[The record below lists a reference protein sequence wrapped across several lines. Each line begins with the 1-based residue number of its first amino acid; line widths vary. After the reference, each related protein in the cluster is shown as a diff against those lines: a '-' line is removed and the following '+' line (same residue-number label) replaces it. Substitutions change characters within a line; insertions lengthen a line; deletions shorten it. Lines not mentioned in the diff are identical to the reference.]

1 MLGLHRDPCG
11 ESHAA
16 GENWSHILRCD
27 RAIGDSI
34 GSSDQDSSETIGATA
49 TESMKHAVVSI
60 YPTAAGYVSNR
71 KQVIEALS
79 SRQCYGSH
87 KDALEQLLS
96 SWFVK
101 LGNAVYGQEEF
112 TRCCCWMLIWSKN
125 RIALG
130 LPNSLKTI
138 QNTNSAQGFLKL
150 DETYKHLYDTTDAI
164 PRDRIVDIIV
174 NRPFDD
180 FFNSGRPSAGDACQ
194 ISRLVRRMYPTAH
207 EYVSDNKFLIAELS
221 QDNGL
226 AKRRFESLGSNA
238 YGRKEIDECYS
249 AMYSKKLRTAASSN
263 NSVPSTTMR
272 TKSLAKGVIGREV
285 IVLSDQ
291 CRLSEGA
298 TRSSGHSY
306 SSSVDACTPQQS
318 VLGSPA
324 CIPLDTHILASSHAS
339 QECSS
344 SESNRVENISKFAI
358 KQYFSS
364 RFQPESLVNN
374 VRAAILQ
381 VYPTADDYF
390 QNKEDILQMLGT
402 DSSQSMYRFRKL
414 GVCVYGQ
421 CDFFNKLIQLR
432 LMTSYLPGNLPFGAN
447 VNEKNEAKMLGN
459 RNYLRHILFDYSG
472 LNVDAAKAT
481 RSKKRALQELDA
493 IFSGATTFVSVPDN
507 VDVAP
512 FCALGTNAHVVN
524 EMSWRSTLDNNAVTS
539 EDVSQAFAVGRD
551 IICLFASPGNTRS
564 YVPTLVTEGTVL
576 GAGSSC
582 PRNADSVDDND
593 SATCRRPEEC
603 THAAVAAET
612 AQPKAGNRARILDDS
627 DSLSMEISQVS
638 NASDKSGTD
647 PTAGYVSS
655 AVEMGDATRAVLRS
669 PDVDS
674 TKLPGI
680 VDTTEDASQCI
691 TDTLQPSSVHTTEAV
706 QLQNGVSCGSPS
718 NSNSLQAGD
727 SIGDSE
733 RGPTARFSNLV
744 AVNALIE
751 EPMIVP
757 TIKFDKSANGKG
769 HRRDVLATSE
779 RIGILLKSDN
789 NSVNTHVTDDVRD
802 MLQTLYP
809 TAVDYLDEKDLI
821 IEALSMRMT
830 ASEQEQLEIWDRSS
844 PSSRTTIPTALLK
857 LYGWFESL
865 GRVGFGTDASS
876 CQMTADSEYI
886 VTNKTPEHYQA
897 VNELQKMVTL
907 VQAAGVGVVSK
918 CIIDCSHANRK
929 KPSDVMIDLIL
940 SCSKRRSNFQVAVT
954 HSKANNEDDIHR
966 AEQFE

>member
-16 GENWSHILRCD
+16 GEDWSHILRCD
-27 RAIGDSI
+27 RAIGDFI
-34 GSSDQDSSETIGATA
+34 GSSNHDSSETIAATA
-49 TESMKHAVVSI
+49 TESMKHVVVSI

-101 LGNAVYGQEEF
+101 LGNAVYGKEEF
-112 TRCCCWMLIWSKN
+112 TRCCCWMLIRSKT
-125 RIALG
+125 RIAPG
-130 LPNSLKTI
+130 LPNSLRTI
-138 QNTNSAQGFLKL
+138 QNSNSAQGILKL
-150 DETYKHLYDTTDAI
+150 DETYKHLYDTTDAL

-174 NRPFDD
+174 NSRPFDD
-180 FFNSGRPSAGDACQ
+180 FFNAGRPSAGDACQ
-194 ISRLVRRMYPTAH
+194 ISRLVRRMYPTVH

-221 QDNGL
+221 QHNGQ
-226 AKRRFESLGSNA
+226 AKRRFESIGSYA

-249 AMYSKKLRTAASSN
+249 AMYSKKRRTAASSD
-263 NSVPSTTMR
+263 NSVPSTTTR
-272 TKSLAKGVIGREV
+272 TKSIAKGVTGREV
-285 IVLSDQ
+285 IVLSDE
-291 CRLSEGA
+291 CRLSEYA
-298 TRSSGHSY
+298 THPSGHLY
-306 SSSVDACTPQQS
+306 SSSVDSCTRQQS
-318 VLGSPA
+318 VLGSTA
-324 CIPLDTHILASSHAS
+324 CIPIDTHILASSHAF
-339 QECSS
+339 QEYSL
-344 SESNRVENISKFAI
+344 SESNPAESIIKLAI
-358 KQYFSS
+358 KHYFSS
-364 RFQPESLVNN
+364 RFHSESLVNN
-374 VRAAILQ
+374 VRAAILE
-381 VYPTADDYF
+381 VYLTADDYF
-390 QNKEDILQMLGT
+390 QNKEEILQMLGT

-447 VNEKNEAKMLGN
+447 VNENNEAKMLGN

-493 IFSGATTFVSVPDN
+493 IFSAVANN
-507 VDVAP
+507 VDVVPA
-512 FCALGTNAHVVN
+512 CALGTNSLPVS
-524 EMSWRSTLDNNAVTS
+524 EMSWRSTLDNNAVTLD
-539 EDVSQAFAVGRD
+539 DVSQVCAVGSL
-551 IICLFASPGNTRS
+551 IICLFASAGNTRF
-564 YVPTLVTEGTVL
+564 YVPTLVAEETVS
-576 GAGSSC
+576 GASNSG
-582 PRNADSVDDND
+582 PRNSDSADDKD
-593 SATCRRPEEC
+593 SATCRRHEEC
-603 THAAVAAET
+603 NHAAVEAET
-612 AQPKAGNRARILDDS
+612 AQPRSGNYATESLLDDS
-627 DSLSMEISQVS
+627 DSLSMEISDVP
-638 NASDKSGTD
+638 NASDKSGAD
-647 PTAGYVSS
+647 PAAGYMSS
-655 AVEMGDATRAVLRS
+655 TVEMGDATKAALQS
-669 PDVDS
+669 PDDDS
-674 TKLPGI
+674 ANLRGI
-680 VDTTEDASQCI
+680 LDTTEDASQCI
-691 TDTLQPSSVHTTEAV
+691 TDTLQPSSVHTAEAV
-706 QLQNGVSCGSPS
+706 QLQNGVRCGSPS
-718 NSNSLQAGD
+718 NSNFLQPDD
-727 SIGDSE
+727 SIADSE
-733 RGPTARFSNLV
+733 GGPTARFPNLV
-744 AVNALIE
+744 ALNALIE
-751 EPMIVP
+751 EPMFVP
-757 TIKFDKSANGKG
+757 TIKFDKSAKGKG
-769 HRRDVLATSE
+769 HRRDVLTTSE

-886 VTNKTPEHYQA
+886 VTNKTPKHYQA